1 MKTNIDFVGRRNIWF
16 ILSGIVIAIGIAGL
30 IIKGLTFGIEFQ
42 GGTLFDVKYKNT
54 ITVADVR
61 NSLKPLN
68 LEDSVIQSVGNNN
81 KEILIRTGQLSA
93 GDQKKAQ
100 SVLRV
105 AGATDFSIQT
115 VGPTWGRQ
123 LTRGTLVAL
132 LLSLTVVLGFI
143 SLRFELKM
151 GTAAVIALAHDVL
164 IAIGLYSLIGREVT
178 TSTIAAF
185 LTILGYSMYDTI
197 VVFDRIR
204 ENAAGLK
211 KQTYIEMVNTSINQV
226 LRRSINTSITSVIPV
241 ATLFFIGGET
251 LRDFAFALMVGLIS
265 GAYSSIFIAS
275 PILAIWKDN
284 EPKYRALRKKLSK
297 AS

>member
-204 ENAAGLK
+204 ENLRTLRREK
-211 KQTYIEMVNTSINQV
+211 YDVVINKSINET
-226 LRRSINTSITSVIPV
+226 LSRTIITSLT
-241 ATLFFIGGET
+241 TLFVVLILYFLGGSVIHN
-251 LRDFAFALMVGLIS
+251 FAFALLVGVVI
-265 GAYSSIFIAS
+265 GTYSSIFVAS
-275 PILAIWKDN
+275 PILIEWENWHQTHNKI
-284 EPKYRALRKKLSK
+284 EKKK
-297 AS
+297 KKR

>member
-1 MKTNIDFVGRRNIWF
+1 METKINFIGRRYIWF
-16 ILSGIVIAIGIAGL
+16 ILSGIVIAVGIAGL
-30 IIKGLTFGIEFQ
+30 FINGLTFGIEFQ
-42 GGTLFDVKYKNT
+42 GGTLFDVKYKHT
-54 ITVADVR
+54 VTVADVR
-61 NSLKPLN
+61 SQLQPLK
-68 LEDSVIQSVGNNN
+68 LEDSVLQLVGNNN
-81 KEILIRTGQLSA
+81 KEILIRTGQLTQAEQENVQSA
-93 GDQKKAQ
+93 LKAK
-100 SVLRV
+100 
-105 AGATDFSIQT
+105 GAIDFSVQT

-132 LLSLTVVLGFI
+132 LLSLAVVLIFVSI
-143 SLRFELKM
+143 RFEFKM

-164 IAIGLYSLIGREVT
+164 IAVGLYSLIGREVT

-211 KQTYIEMVNTSINQV
+211 KHTYIEMVNSSINQV
-226 LRRSINTSITSVIPV
+226 LRRSINTAVTSVIPV

-275 PILAIWKDN
+275 PILAIWKET

-297 AS
+297 TS